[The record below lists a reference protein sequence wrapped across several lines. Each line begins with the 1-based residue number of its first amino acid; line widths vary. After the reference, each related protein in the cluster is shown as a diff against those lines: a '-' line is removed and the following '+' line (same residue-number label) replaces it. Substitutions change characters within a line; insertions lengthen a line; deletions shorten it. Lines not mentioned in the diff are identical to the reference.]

1 MTISKNIS
9 LSDFNRQDNVGQLK
23 DKALTLIGNL
33 AGESW
38 SDHNQ
43 SDPGITILEVLAFA
57 ISDLSERLH
66 FPMEDL
72 LQGIP
77 KQEKPKPFFAPHTI
91 LPSNPVTLIDH
102 RRALIDID
110 GVKNANLMNHYEGE
124 DSNQQAT
131 GSFDIVLDLE
141 DDIFSIKDLD
151 RKNAKISDVIHKVR
165 QRFISQRNVN
175 EDIASIQIIPKKS
188 VILDMDIE
196 LSKAIDPLLVVA
208 ELLSSIAENI
218 APSIKTYR
226 YEQLLEKNIAGDEIF
241 DGPLLE
247 QGFIFSQDVD
257 RIGMPLSLYS
267 SDILSSIREVKGLE
281 NINKFAFILDDKDR
295 EDIEKD
301 VLDNMDTESLNWRR
315 NIQKNHI
322 ASLNLAE
329 TYNNLNIKIDGQD
342 FQKPSYEDIITQQL
356 ISRKTIEVGS
366 GIPAL
371 TQYVNGQYRQLKN
384 YSSIQHQLPA
394 LYKLAEKRLDG
405 AVDSTAMAQIL
416 QFKGFLTLFDQVLSD
431 QFAQLETL
439 KTLLALPT
447 QQVFY
452 RLANTFSKMLASESL
467 TQKDIVQFWQDVK
480 ALPKTQISQ
489 PINNI
494 SGMGTLLGKYF
505 ESYLN
510 TGFQDQA
517 EVVFSFVQLD
527 RLKRSLEHLFSRFA
541 EISLD
546 ANLLKYKAVFN
557 EYVHDLKQVSNAISA
572 SDNNK
577 NEDQA
582 LLTKLVSLKQ
592 TVDLVLLINDY
603 PTLSKLRSG
612 GFNYLLN
619 NPKQYHTGGLAQRS
633 MRFLGLF
640 ELSEMPLATNNKEG
654 FYLIESE
661 LIRFGAFDPAN
672 TTNSQYKKDQ
682 LYFVAPEWPSRFA
695 NKEFRT
701 LLELQLVKDCPVH
714 MQPFI
719 IYLPREAM
727 SLFER
732 LYFSWLN
739 AMSNLPLTTDALNDN
754 YTNQTHEKLK
764 LVSKLSDL
772 FRQFFNT
779 PQDLYSLLLTE
790 QTFPTII
797 GELKQWLT
805 TTEFNL
811 LDVSNF
817 SEWESHVLEILQNR
831 YKNNQDSSQ
840 SPEQELFN
848 QILFSIS
855 QKVLDNLI
863 KPFPISQ
870 SIIGKTFRIGH
881 KPLNYLQ
888 PAYPIGNGV
897 INPSAGNS
905 AGNSALDNTASI
917 EKTPTF
923 TLGIK
928 TPHTI

>member
-9 LSDFNRQDNVGQLK
+9 LSDFNHQDNVVQLK
-23 DKALTLIGNL
+23 DQALTLIGNL
-33 AGESW
+33 AGENW
-38 SDHNQ
+38 SDHNN

-77 KQEKPKPFFAPHTI
+77 NQAKPKPFFAPETI

-124 DSNQQAT
+124 GHNKQVT
-131 GSFDIVLDLE
+131 GSFNIVLDLE
-141 DDIFSIKDLD
+141 DDIFSIKDLGIQQ
-151 RKNAKISDVIHKVR
+151 AKIFDVIHEVR

-175 EDIASIQIIPKKS
+175 EDIASIKIIPKKL
-188 VILDMDIE
+188 VILAMDIE
-196 LSKAIDPLLVVA
+196 LSKAVDPLVVVA
-208 ELLSSIAENI
+208 DLLSGIAENI
-218 APSIKTYR
+218 APSISTYR
-226 YEQLLEKNIAGDEIF
+226 HEQLLEKDMAGDEIF

-247 QGFIFSQDVD
+247 QGFILAQDVD
-257 RIGMPLSLYS
+257 RIGMPVSLYS
-267 SDILSSIREVKGLE
+267 SDILASLQDINGLKNVNNFSFKLDE
-281 NINKFAFILDDKDR
+281 KDLDD
-295 EDIEKD
+295 ITQG
-301 VLDNMDTESLNWRR
+301 VLEAMDNDSLYWRR
-315 NIQKNHI
+315 DIPKNHI

-329 TYNNLNIKIDGQD
+329 TYSNLKIKIDGQD
-342 FQKPSYEDIITQQL
+342 FKKPIYDDIITQQNKT
-356 ISRKTIEVGS
+356 RKTIEVGS

-384 YSSIQHQLPA
+384 YSSIQHQLPS

-405 AVDSTAMAQIL
+405 AVNSTAMAQIL

-431 QFAQLETL
+431 QFAQLESL

-447 QQVFY
+447 QRVFY

-467 TQKDIVQFWQDVK
+467 TQKDIGQFWQDVK
-480 ALPKTQISQ
+480 QLPRTQVSQ
-489 PINNI
+489 PIKNI
-494 SGMGTLLGKYF
+494 SGMSTLLGNYF

-510 TGFQDQA
+510 TGFQNQA
-517 EVVFSFVQLD
+517 EGVFSFVQLD

-541 EISLD
+541 ETSLD
-546 ANLLKYKAVFN
+546 ASLLKYNAVFN
-557 EYVHDLKQVSNAISA
+557 EYIQDLKQSSNAIAA
-572 SDNNK
+572 SDNSN

-592 TVDLVLLINDY
+592 TVDLVMLINDY

-619 NPKQYHTGGLAQRS
+619 NPKQSHTGGLTQRS

-640 ELSEMPLATNNKEG
+640 RLDEMPLATNNKEG

-661 LIRFGAFDPAN
+661 LIRFGAFDPFN
-672 TTNSQYKKDQ
+672 TTNSQYRKDQ
-682 LYFVAPEWPSRFA
+682 LYFIAPEWPSRFA
-695 NKEFRT
+695 NEEFRT
-701 LLELQLVKDCPVH
+701 LLESQLVKDCPVH

-754 YTNQTHEKLK
+754 YIDQTHEKLK
-764 LVSKLSDL
+764 LVSKLSDML
-772 FRQFFNT
+772 RQFFNT
-779 PQDLYSLLLTE
+779 PQDLYSLLLTN
-790 QTFPTII
+790 QVLPTII
-797 GELKQWLT
+797 DELKQWLT
-805 TTEFNL
+805 ATEFNL
-811 LDVSNF
+811 LDVSDF
-817 SEWESHVLEILQNR
+817 SQWKSRVLEILKSR
-831 YKNNQDSSQ
+831 YSNNKNSNKL
-840 SPEQELFN
+840 PEQALFN

-870 SIIGKTFRIGH
+870 SIIGRTFRIGH

-897 INPSAGNS
+897 INPSAGNETL
-905 AGNSALDNTASI
+905 NSTANI
-917 EKTPTF
+917 EKIPTF